1 MRLREVVLK
10 KRELPSAKAEVATT
24 LGLGSTPASSPCL
37 FFLPQSFIQR
47 KHTEFLSW
55 PDTEVVKREERP
67 PSLRKPDKEE
77 KLQFHGI
84 VAMMT

>member
-10 KRELPSAKAEVATT
+10 KRELPSAKAEVATN

-47 KHTEFLSW
+47 KHTE
-55 PDTEVVKREERP
+55 VVKREERP
-67 PSLRKPDKEE
+67 PSLGKPDKEE

-84 VAMMT
+84 AAMMT